1 MGAWLKKVL
10 SSDAIWW
17 IAPVVVILVVVAV
30 AVLVME
36 SSALLPLLYSGTGG

>member
-1 MGAWLKKVL
+1 M

-17 IAPVVVILVVVAV
+17 IAPVVIILAVVAV

-36 SSALLPLLYSGTGG
+36 GSAILPLLYSGTGG

>member
-1 MGAWLKKVL
+1 MRAWLRKVM

-17 IAPVVVILVVVAV
+17 IAPVVIILAVVAV

-36 SSALLPLLYSGTGG
+36 GSAILPLLYSGTGG